1 MSLKPF
7 DLDDAQDLVK
17 DAVSRSEKRHKQWRL
32 MEGLYRTGTLAQ
44 AEQSAEGRLQDFF
57 PTLNDEVANL
67 ILPHINIIQESVVAR
82 DPQLLCEPL
91 AGGEEAELGAK
102 TSESVLKYFWK
113 RARATEALRDST
125 LDSVRLGTGF
135 LKVAWSHVETEV
147 ELSEEEQGARAEEQF
162 REELESS
169 VTQGILPDADI
180 ALKPRSVPTSEV
192 MVIRDEP
199 FVSYVSPFDVF
210 VPVEARRLEE
220 ARWVAQRVTLPVDE
234 ILANPEFDV
243 DEDTIVRDGT
253 VEGGTDVYE
262 AEWRRQAPD
271 SDGTFRSTLAT
282 DTATYWEFYD
292 MRTRR
297 LMVFQING
305 GDVWYDEELSW
316 SHRYPPFV
324 HVRNYSATGNDFW
337 GFGDIENVVALQE
350 MFNEFLFEQM
360 DNARRSGQKYFVR
373 ADQVSDELRAGLES
387 DESDVVIPVHL
398 PTGESLRDVLVPVAR
413 QALAGDVYAAKDEL
427 ERKMREVLGINDFQ
441 AGGVGADRM
450 SATAAAVVDGVATLR
465 AQSKIASVEA
475 AASQVGNLILLL
487 CQEYLDEPTAI
498 RVSNVSGA
506 SWIRVS
512 KDDLFGEFLVSVEGG
527 STRALN
533 PATREQQ
540 GLRTLVEVV
549 PALQAL
555 GYDPEPALRMALRD
569 LGYDPNIMLVRAE
582 QPAEP
587 GGMPGGA
594 PQGAPSDMSSGEFIE
609 AQGGPSLPAEM
620 QARGDIAL

>member
-44 AEQSAEGRLQDFF
+44 AEQSAQGRLQDFF

-91 AGGEEAELGAK
+91 AGGEQAEVGAK

-113 RARATEALRDST
+113 RARATDALRDAT

-169 VTQGILPDADI
+169 VANGILPDADI
-180 ALKPRSVPTSEV
+180 TLKPRSVPTSEV

-305 GDVWYDEELSW
+305 GDVWYDEEVSW
-316 SHRYPPFV
+316 SHRYSPFV

-398 PTGESLRDVLVPVAR
+398 PTGESLRDVLIPVAR

-498 RVSNVSGA
+498 RVSSVSGA

-569 LGYDPNIMLVRAE
+569 LGYDPNIILVRAE
-582 QPAEP
+582 QPVAPPAAGGQPAQP
-587 GGMPGGA
+587 GN
-594 PQGAPSDMSSGEFIE
+594 MSSGELIE
-609 AQGGPSLPAEM
+609 AQGGPSMPADM
-620 QARGDIAL
+620 QLRGDISL